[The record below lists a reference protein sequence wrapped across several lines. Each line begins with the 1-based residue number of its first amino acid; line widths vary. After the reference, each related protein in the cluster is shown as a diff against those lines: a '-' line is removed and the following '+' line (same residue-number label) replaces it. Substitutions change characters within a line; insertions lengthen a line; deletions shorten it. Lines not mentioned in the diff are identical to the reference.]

1 MGPMALDLTELIL
14 DRAHD
19 ASVLLD
25 ERGLV
30 SYWNPSAERMFG
42 LTRDQ
47 AIGRAVVELI
57 IPERFRAAH
66 TAGFERFLA
75 EGFGPVLDR
84 RIEMAALRAD
94 GSEFPVAMTISA
106 LRDGARWSFHAFIQ
120 DISERTDG
128 ARALVV
134 EELRRTLRG
143 SERRFDAIVGSLSDP
158 VTIRD
163 REHRIVYANSAAL
176 DQLGFQSWE
185 QLRETP
191 PESIMSDYLVRGQ
204 DGREIAMED
213 IPSVRILRG
222 ERAEPLLIRTVNRET
237 GVRRWNLL
245 KAAPLLNE
253 DGGIEATITII
264 EDVTEQKR
272 SELQHAFLAQ
282 VSSALASSL
291 DYEQTLRNVA
301 ELAVPDVVDWCAVDL
316 FDQDGT
322 RRTVAVAHVDPAR
335 LSLAEAL
342 QRYVPDRLDPEQ
354 GLGRVLHTGEA
365 LLYPEIPDEML
376 SQAAVDG
383 VHLELLRAVGFRSV
397 LIVPMRLGD
406 RVLGAM
412 TLVSAETARVLD
424 ESDLALAQ
432 QMAAQAAVAIENSR
446 LYSQRSAIAR
456 TLQQSLL
463 PDQLPEIPGYELA
476 SIYMPAIETSMVGG
490 DFYDV
495 WPVGDA
501 WMIIIGDVTGKGIE
515 AAALTALVR
524 HTVRTASEFRSSP
537 AELLAFM
544 DATLKK
550 RAVLSVCTAL
560 CLRLEGDRA
569 QAQRG
574 GHPLP
579 LHVSAD
585 AITELG
591 AHGPLLGAFPDVQ
604 WTDHA
609 LTLEPGGT
617 LVAYTDGVTDAQGDG
632 RGRFG
637 LGRLRATLDDHSASS
652 AAQLIAGLA
661 GALDEFQT
669 GALTDDTAA
678 IAIRRRPRPR

>member
-1 MGPMALDLTELIL
+1 MDPMALDLTELIL

-75 EGFGPVLDR
+75 EGFGPILDR

-94 GSEFPVAMTISA
+94 GSEFPVAMTTSA
-106 LRDGARWSFHAFIQ
+106 LRDRARWSFHAFIQ

-128 ARALVV
+128 ERELVV

-143 SERRFDAIVGSLSDP
+143 SERRFDAIVGSVSDP

-376 SQAAVDG
+376 SQRRRTPPSPARLSGRDHGTGGARTAAGGVPGRPVDG
-383 VHLELLRAVGFRSV
+383 
-397 LIVPMRLGD
+397 
-406 RVLGAM
+406 
-412 TLVSAETARVLD
+412 
-424 ESDLALAQ
+424 
-432 QMAAQAAVAIENSR
+432 SR
-446 LYSQRSAIAR
+446 
-456 TLQQSLL
+456 
-463 PDQLPEIPGYELA
+463 
-476 SIYMPAIETSMVGG
+476 
-490 DFYDV
+490 
-495 WPVGDA
+495 
-501 WMIIIGDVTGKGIE
+501 
-515 AAALTALVR
+515 
-524 HTVRTASEFRSSP
+524 
-537 AELLAFM
+537 
-544 DATLKK
+544 
-550 RAVLSVCTAL
+550 
-560 CLRLEGDRA
+560 
-569 QAQRG
+569 
-574 GHPLP
+574 
-579 LHVSAD
+579 AD
-585 AITELG
+585 AR
-591 AHGPLLGAFPDVQ
+591 A
-604 WTDHA
+604 
-609 LTLEPGGT
+609 
-617 LVAYTDGVTDAQGDG
+617 G
-632 RGRFG
+632 RHP
-637 LGRLRATLDDHSASS
+637 GRLHGWRHGRAGRRAW
-652 AAQLIAGLA
+652 
-661 GALDEFQT
+661 ALRT
-669 GALTDDTAA
+669 RTPAHHA
-678 IAIRRRPRPR
+678 